1 MSADFRSA
9 FASKRYKF
17 AEEAIEDRCAG
28 LAVRHDVTAE
38 EMALEYERLMTVR
51 CVNISSNL

>member
-9 FASKRYKF
+9 FVSKRYKF
-17 AEEAIEDRCAG
+17 ADVAIEDRCAS
-28 LAVRHDVTAE
+28 LAIRHNVTAE

-51 CVNISSNL
+51 WAHRK